1 MAEARVLAGGRGQ
14 LDGASWRVTDTAK
27 PGVLDELAGVDA
39 LVWVAA
45 ATDLAATLALR
56 PSDRR
61 AALLQTAR
69 ALLVSAVAAGVRQVV
84 VVTSAEVYGARADN
98 PVPLPDDAPLAAV
111 RDDGLVGDLLAVE
124 DLVAQSRVN
133 HPGVRFTVVRPAVL
147 VGAGIDTTLTRY
159 FEAPRLLAVKGTT
172 PLWQFCH
179 VDDLASAVL
188 DLVLPPVGGIGGTG
202 GIGGIGGIS
211 GISGA
216 GGEAPPDAVTVG
228 CDDALTLR
236 EVERLAAMRRIELG
250 EATATATAA
259 QLHRV
264 GVLPSPASD
273 LAFVMH
279 PWTVGSVTLRARGWH
294 PAYDNGT
301 CLGVLLEAIAGRHAV
316 AGRRIERRDA
326 ALGAASAAVAL
337 AATAAVLRR
346 ARRH

>member
-202 GIGGIGGIS
+202 GTGGFS